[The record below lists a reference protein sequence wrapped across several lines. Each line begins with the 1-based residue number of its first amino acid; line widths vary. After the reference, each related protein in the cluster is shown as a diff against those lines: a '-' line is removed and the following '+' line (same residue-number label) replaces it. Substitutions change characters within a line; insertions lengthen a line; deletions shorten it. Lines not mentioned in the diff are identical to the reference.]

1 MLLAVTE
8 PAKEIRRYYI
18 LAALLALAEPDG
30 LVQFD
35 QRIVHLDRLLAGV
48 PCYWMEVRE
57 GVPEE
62 AVAVLRELPGQAK
75 EVAS

>member
-8 PAKEIRRYYI
+8 PAKEIRRYYV

-35 QRIVHLDRLLAGV
+35 QRVVHLDRLLAGV

-57 GVPEE
+57 GAPDE